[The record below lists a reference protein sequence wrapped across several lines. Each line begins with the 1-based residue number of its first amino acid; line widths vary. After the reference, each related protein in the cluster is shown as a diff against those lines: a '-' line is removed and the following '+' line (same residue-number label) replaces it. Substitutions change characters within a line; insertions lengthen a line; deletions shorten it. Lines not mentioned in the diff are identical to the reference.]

1 MENYKASGLKL
12 MKFNS
17 IKRRIKNLLST
28 GATYSEMISLQ
39 QILNEIEDYEKSII
53 EDKYEWIVSDYE
65 KLKNF

>member
-1 MENYKASGLKL
+1 MENYKDNSSNL

-28 GATYSEMISLQ
+28 GATYSEMVSLQ
-39 QILNEIEDYEKSII
+39 QILHEIEDYEKSII

-65 KLKNF
+65 KLKNL